1 MDSINQINTR
11 INKLFKNPQINFFI
25 IMFLVLLIT
34 CYTLL
39 SSTIKKTITLIL
51 SNPSVMVICI
61 AIILAIG
68 YFDIGIASLMLILF
82 FIVLFGSSTTNQIS
96 NFNFNLQEGF
106 KVSSSD
112 DQEQEEAAD
121 TDAEDYDDS
130 SNVNSI
136 DKHIKK
142 ISKNLNQSQNK
153 LKAKEEKEKKLDER
167 VKNIKDVVL
176 STFNTIRNSNNDDY
190 KRALLENKQ
199 AMLYEEHENNNGKS
213 SSSKGTRN
221 NRNNKDKFAD
231 TGDSEDSG
239 FSSSKGN
246 RANRNNGN
254 NNGRKRE
261 NFQTIEVRALDP
273 SNENDTNLL
282 ITKEILQDMLNRI
295 EYNYES
301 NKYLRKYIKHRVEE
315 IIEINKLTED
325 E

>member
-39 SSTIKKTITLIL
+39 SSTIKSTITLIL
-51 SNPSVMVICI
+51 SNPTVMVVCI
-61 AIILAIG
+61 GLILAIG

-82 FIVLFGSSTTNQIS
+82 FILLFGSSDGNLMIS
-96 NFNFNLQEGF
+96 STREGF
-106 KVSSSD
+106 KVSSD
-112 DQEQEEAAD
+112 DQQDDDDDPEN
-121 TDAEDYDDS
+121 DDS
-130 SNVNSI
+130 SSANNI
-136 DKHIKK
+136 DNHIKN
-142 ISKNLNQSQNK
+142 ISKNLTQSQKN
-153 LKAKEEKEKKLDER
+153 LKAKEEKDKKLDER
-167 VKNIKDVVL
+167 VKGIKDVVL
-176 STFNTIRNSNNDDY
+176 GTINTIRNSNNEDY

-199 AMLYEEHENNNGKS
+199 AILYEEHENN
-213 SSSKGTRN
+213 SSKSTSINGSRN
-221 NRNNKDKFAD
+221 NRNTKDKFAN
-231 TGDSEDSG
+231 TNTKDSG
-239 FSSSKGN
+239 NSRSG
-246 RANRNNGN
+246 RN
-254 NNGRKRE
+254 NNGRKKE

-273 SNENDTNLL
+273 SNEDDTNLL

-315 IIEINKLTED
+315 IIEVNKLTDD